1 MNLFYFLCQVHSSQ
15 CYPLELD
22 SLNGRKLLL
31 KVEKTNNH
39 GCNLDE
45 RPFKVERI
53 CSDLSL
59 IDAFDSVIFFY
70 YSYNI
75 YIWHYLICSIFI
87 NFNSFFQPF
96 LNDATDSED
105 DEWRSSW
112 ADRLWIAL
120 GWKISSLLKKN
131 IGSRDV
137 NVIMENTISFDFMV
151 RS

>member
-1 MNLFYFLCQVHSSQ
+1 MVVTWMRDLLKWNEYAVI
-15 CYPLELD
+15 Y
-22 SLNGRKLLL
+22 LLL
-31 KVEKTNNH
+31 M
-39 GCNLDE
+39 
-45 RPFKVERI
+45 P
-53 CSDLSL
+53 L
-59 IDAFDSVIFFY
+59 IRW
-70 YSYNI
+70 YSFTIPIIYI